1 MREREGKIFRPIVK
15 EPTTAIFLSFLE
27 EKEEEE
33 EITTAS
39 AVAGGMGHQTEN
51 Y

>member
-1 MREREGKIFRPIVK
+1 MREREEGIFRPIVK

-27 EKEEEE
+27 EKEEE
-33 EITTAS
+33 ITTAS

>member
-1 MREREGKIFRPIVK
+1 MREREGGIFRPIVK

-27 EKEEEE
+27 EKEE
-33 EITTAS
+33 ITTAS